1 MKFLFLTF
9 CAFVAVNVG
18 IFAQQ
23 ITVQVSENGS
33 PVAYHNI
40 TVSQGSYEVGT
51 GRTDASGFADISG
64 NGLQGS
70 AVDVAGFYQS
80 GGTKR
85 TWSVKGKMRLDGN
98 NMVHIKLEEIAPKRN
113 TDLDKGFGDNG
124 FGNSG
129 FGDNGFGNSGFGDN
143 DFGKSSFGNT
153 KKASA
158 DNAGCSPMS
167 SSSFNDEVKK
177 IKKEFSMM
185 SQEKMAKQL
194 ISSNCLSSSQ
204 IKELIKAMK
213 SMSTQE
219 ELAIAAYS
227 RCSDPSNYQTVI
239 DAMTSSISKN
249 KVKEATI
256 GK

>member
-1 MKFLFLTF
+1 MKFLFLSLV
-9 CAFVAVNVG
+9 AFAMSSVAS
-18 IFAQQ
+18 FAQQ

-51 GRTDASGFADISG
+51 GQTDASGFADISG

-113 TDLDKGFGDNG
+113 TDFDKGFGDNG

-129 FGDNGFGNSGFGDN
+129 FGDNGFGNS

-167 SSSFNDEVKK
+167 SSSFDDEVKK

-194 ISSNCLSSSQ
+194 ISSNCLSASQ
-204 IKELIKAMK
+204 IKELIKAIQ
-213 SMSTQE
+213 MSTTQE
-219 ELAIAAYS
+219 EIAIAAYS
-227 RCSDPSNYQTVI
+227 RCSDPDNYQTVI
-239 DAMTSSISKN
+239 DAITSFISKDR
-249 KVKEATI
+249 VKEATI